1 MTESEIFPKPKQSG
15 PKPSV
20 KIEGIDATVSKL
32 LAKCIALYDAMLEG
46 SFTTKEGVMWEGSLS
61 RLIATIDKTTSNY
74 AKITNALKDMGCIE
88 NRRRGGGQSTSLWM
102 LVTPPTYELSQ
113 YIVKDTANSKLQR
126 KVDGAIDSLNIR
138 VSDLEAKVDLLVR
151 HIRTLESRIDARS
164 NS

>member
-1 MTESEIFPKPKQSG
+1 MTEKKSG

-20 KIEGIDATVSKL
+20 KVEGIDATVSKL
-32 LAKCIALYDAMLEG
+32 LAKCIALYKAMENE

-74 AKITNALKDMGCIE
+74 AKITSALKDMGCIE
-88 NRRRGGGQSTSLWM
+88 NRRRGGGQSSSLWM

-113 YIVKDTANSKLQR
+113 YIVKDTQASKLER
-126 KVDGAIDSLNIR
+126 RVDGSINALGLR

-151 HIRTLESRIDARS
+151 HIRTLEGRIDAAVKD
-164 NS
+164 